1 MEDKSELMVNFD
13 KIHTTELG
21 KERIKKNLC
30 LTDTD
35 VVKWC
40 KKNIQDKSA
49 VIYREGKNWY
59 IAVDNCVITV
69 NAYSYTIITAH
80 KVKNK

>member
-1 MEDKSELMVNFD
+1 MEDKAKLMANLN

-30 LTDTD
+30 LTDND

-40 KKNIQDKSA
+40 KRNIQDKNA
-49 VIYREGKNWY
+49 GIFREGKNYY
-59 IAVDNCVITV
+59 INVNNCV
-69 NAYSYTIITAH
+69 TIQSRLKTGKFPKI
-80 KVKNK
+80 